1 MYVQAKLGKM
11 SRLFLWGC
19 LGFGVRSDAQLSPIP
34 GCAAL
39 ETNTD
44 FNKPCNGG
52 SSGSLKGLKSIC
64 NSECYLVVDVDF
76 KTVCL
81 NISSSTIYF

>member
-1 MYVQAKLGKM
+1 MYVQAKLGKI
-11 SRLFLWGC
+11 SGLLLWGC

-52 SSGSLKGLKSIC
+52 SSGSLKRLRVSAIV
-64 NSECYLVVDVDF
+64 NVVWYV
-76 KTVCL
+76 L
-81 NISSSTIYF
+81 ALYF

>member
-11 SRLFLWGC
+11 SGLLFWGC
-19 LGFGVRSDAQLSPIP
+19 LGFGVRSDPRLSPRS

-39 ETNTD
+39 EIDTG

-52 SSGSLKGLKSIC
+52 SSGSLKGLGVSAIV
-64 NSECYLVVDVDF
+64 NV
-76 KTVCL
+76 
-81 NISSSTIYF
+81 IW